1 MFIGHRIS
9 ITILG
14 LSVGLGLPATAAPG
28 EDCLTSL
35 EADLV
40 QARAM
45 ADISPYSSWG
55 VALSSLDRTLTYQF
69 QGDRAFVP
77 ASNVKL
83 FTTAAALLELGSNWQ
98 TLTQVYWNR
107 DRLIL
112 RGGGDPTLTRSNLE
126 DLAAQTI
133 QNLSEGTDIDHLI
146 LDDGYFQGDPVDPHW
161 EWEDTQ
167 AGYGA
172 PVNAT
177 IIDRNAIPLTLV
189 PQRVGR
195 SLQVIFERPEEAE
208 HWILD
213 NQSRSVAESEPEWLE
228 VGRDWRDNR
237 ITIRGQL
244 IAGAPSA
251 PVAVSLPNPAD
262 YALTAF
268 QQALSDRGLF
278 VADAEIH
285 HAAFGVGTIVA
296 VHPSPPLEELITT
309 TNQQSDNL
317 VAETLLRHL
326 GVNLPESRSSETTR
340 DRGLRHVR
348 DILQRDLN
356 LNPAHYTL
364 QDGSGLSR
372 QNSIAPEI
380 FVSLLQGMAS
390 SPAAETFIAS
400 LPVLGESGTLKSWT
414 PLTSGAIVQ
423 AKTGSMTGIYALSG
437 YLSPLGSPPLSPN
450 TLAFSIII
458 NHSDASYAVTQAA
471 VADFLAQIDQF
482 QQCRQSP

>member
-1 MFIGHRIS
+1 MMLIGHRIS

-14 LSVGLGLPATAAPG
+14 LSVSLGLPATAAQ

-40 QARAM
+40 RARAM

-55 VALSSLDRTLTYQF
+55 VALTSLDRTFTYQI

-83 FTTAAALLELGSNWQ
+83 FTTAAALLELGENWQ
-98 TLTQVYWNR
+98 ALTQVYWNR

-112 RGGGDPTLTRSNLE
+112 RGGGDPTLTRSDLA
-126 DLAAQTI
+126 DLAAQTM
-133 QNLSEGTDIDHLI
+133 QNLSDDADIDHLI
-146 LDDGYFQGDPVDPHW
+146 LDDGYFQGDTIDPHW

-177 IIDRNAIPLTLV
+177 IVDRNTIPLTLV

-195 SLQVIFERPEEAE
+195 SLQVIFERPGEAD

-213 NQSRSVAESEPEWLE
+213 NQSRSVSESEPEWLE
-228 VGRDWRDNR
+228 VGRDWRDNT

-244 IAGAPSA
+244 ISGAPSE
-251 PVAVSLPNPAD
+251 PVAVSMPDPAS
-262 YALTAF
+262 YALEEF
-268 QQALSDRGLF
+268 QQALSGHGLSI
-278 VADAEIH
+278 ADTEIH

-296 VHPSPPLEELITT
+296 AHTSPPLQALITT

-317 VAETLLRHL
+317 IAETLLRHL
-326 GVNLPESRSSETTR
+326 GANSPNPRGEETSR
-340 DRGLRHVR
+340 DRGLQHVR
-348 DILQRDLN
+348 DILQRELSLN
-356 LNPAHYTL
+356 SDHYIL

-380 FVSLLQGMAS
+380 FVSLLHGIANS
-390 SPAAETFIAS
+390 AAAETFIAS
-400 LPVLGESGTLKSWT
+400 LPVLGESGTLTSWE
-414 PLTSGAIVQ
+414 PLPSGAIVH

-437 YLSPLGSPPLSPN
+437 YLTPAGSTPLSPQ
-450 TLAFSIII
+450 TIAFSIII
-458 NHSDASYAVTQAA
+458 NHSDASYSVTQAA
-471 VADFLAQIDQF
+471 VADLLAQVDQF